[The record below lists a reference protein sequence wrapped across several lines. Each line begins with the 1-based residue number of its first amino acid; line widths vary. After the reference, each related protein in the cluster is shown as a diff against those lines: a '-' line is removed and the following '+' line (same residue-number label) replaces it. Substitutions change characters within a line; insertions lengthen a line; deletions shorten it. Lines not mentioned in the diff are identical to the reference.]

1 MELVFWEELA
11 KLGVKLSGESFVVGE
26 DEGWAIV
33 FFDDICHRES
43 LTRTGHAEQGLLAVA
58 RRQATI
64 KLLNRLRLVAG
75 RLVFAM

>member
-1 MELVFWEELA
+1 MDFVFWEELA

-43 LTRTGHAEQGLLAVA
+43 FARASDAEQSLLAIA

-75 RLVFAM
+75 RLVLTM